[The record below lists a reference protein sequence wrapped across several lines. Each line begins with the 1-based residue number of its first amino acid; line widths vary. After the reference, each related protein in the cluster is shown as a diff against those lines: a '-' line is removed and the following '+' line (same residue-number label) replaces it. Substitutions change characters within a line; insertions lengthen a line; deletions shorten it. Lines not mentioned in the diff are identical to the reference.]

1 MTAAYQTE
9 FIELCMQLGVLRFG
23 SFTLKSG
30 RESPYFFNAGLFN
43 TGAAIGAVGRAYAA
57 ALAASDLKFDM
68 LFGPAYKGIPLVTIT
83 AAALAERHQRNLPF
97 AFNRKETKDHG
108 EGGQIVGSPL
118 KGRVLIVD
126 DVITAGTAIRESI
139 DMIRTAGATP
149 AGVLLA
155 LDRQERATG
164 SDFSAVQE
172 VRDQYQVPVVAVITL
187 TDLMQHVSKLGQAG
201 ELSSMRQYRERY
213 GLAD

>member
-1 MTAAYQTE
+1 MTAAYQSE

-43 TGAAIGAVGRAYAA
+43 TGAAIAAVGRAYAA

-83 AAALAERHQRNLPF
+83 AAALAERHQRSVPF
-97 AFNRKETKDHG
+97 AFNRKEGKDHG

-118 KGRVLIVD
+118 QGRVLIVD

-139 DMIRTAGATP
+139 EIIRSAGAAP

-155 LDRQERATG
+155 LDRQERASG
-164 SDFSAVQE
+164 GDFSAVQE
-172 VRDQYQVPVVAVITL
+172 VRAQYQIPVVAVVSL
-187 TDLMQHVSKLGQAG
+187 ADLMQHVSKAGQAG
-201 ELSSMRQYRERY
+201 ELSSMRLYRERY

>member
-1 MTAAYQTE
+1 
-9 FIELCMQLGVLRFG
+9 MQLGVLRFG

-43 TGAAIGAVGRAYAA
+43 TGAAIAAVGRAYAA

-83 AAALAERHQRNLPF
+83 AAALAERHQRNMPF
-97 AFNRKETKDHG
+97 AFNRKEAKDHG

-139 DMIRTAGATP
+139 DMIRAAGAMP

-155 LDRQERATG
+155 LDRQERASG

-187 TDLMQHVSKLGQAG
+187 ADLMQHVSKLGQAG

>member
-1 MTAAYQTE
+1 MTLAYQSE
-9 FIELCMQLGVLRFG
+9 FIDLCVQLGVLRFG

-57 ALAASDLKFDM
+57 ALAASNLKFDM

-83 AAALAERHQRNLPF
+83 AAALAERHGLNVPF
-97 AFNRKETKDHG
+97 AFNRKEAKDHG
-108 EGGQIVGSPL
+108 EGGNTVGSPL

-139 DMIRTAGATP
+139 DLIEAAGATP

-155 LDRQERATG
+155 LDRQERASG

-172 VRDQYQVPVVAVITL
+172 VRNEYQIPVISVVNL
-187 TDLMQHVSKLGQAG
+187 SDLMHHVSRSGQPG
-201 ELSSMRQYRERY
+201 DLLSMRQYRERY